1 MLLSESL
8 DISNEII
15 SLMKYLPKW
24 GDILGTVK
32 ENIEEDIASLAN
44 FHVTHW
50 TVKAK
55 CLKRILEN

>member
-1 MLLSESL
+1 MLLLESL
-8 DISNEII
+8 GISSEII

-24 GDILGTVK
+24 EDILGTVK
-32 ENIEEDIASLAN
+32 ENTEEDIASLTT

-50 TVKAK
+50 TVRAK